1 MIKFGNGNWAVKN
14 NKTLAYDESNG
25 RFKTLPIKNTRF
37 THGSYKNR
45 SGALIFDPAMTS
57 RIDFEN
63 NPNGDLLCEMQS
75 TQRVSNSENFAGADY
90 NKLNM
95 SQEQTVEVSAPNS
108 DMIVTRLT
116 NTSPN
121 AGLRK
126 QYSQTSG
133 GRHVCLSLFVKKG
146 NTPFVGWRMSNNK
159 GFTYAIFDLDNSTI
173 VKTETTNNN
182 DQARFSFSKY
192 KNGWFR
198 IKVDFI
204 ETGTGSGSF
213 VNTQD
218 FKIFESSTSDSTSAG
233 YFCYVTGYQ
242 REYNNNVSSYF
253 KVAGQNLTRTN
264 DNYRRIG
271 NCEYNLPNLAN
282 GIENGGTIVWK
293 VSIAGKPYD
302 STSRFITLQQTGTT
316 GTSTNKSFVALK
328 VTGGFNG
335 IHKVAQQY
343 HIALE
348 FMFASNLASVR
359 IIDDPEPDRIYN
371 IGLSFRPEPS
381 AQNGNVCVVSV
392 DGITISELTSA
403 FKNPQIQS
411 GRQFNDL
418 IFMKRGGQTHSWN
431 GRVKEILILDEPKSQ
446 TELNLLTLHS

>member
-25 RFKTLPIKNTRF
+25 RFKTLAIRNSRF

-63 NPNGDLLCEMQS
+63 NPNGDLLSETQS
-75 TQRVSNSENFAGADY
+75 TQRVSNSENFGSGEY

-108 DMIVTRLT
+108 NMIVTKLT

-121 AGLRK
+121 ASLRK
-126 QYSQTSG
+126 QFGQTSN
-133 GRHVCLSLFVKKG
+133 RHVCLSLFVKKG
-146 NTPFVGWRMSNNK
+146 NTPFVGWRMSNNN

-173 VKTETTNNN
+173 VKTETTNTSDN
-182 DQARFSFSKY
+182 AKFSFAKY

-198 IKVDFI
+198 IKVDFL
-204 ETGTGSGSF
+204 ENGTGSGSF

-233 YFCYVTGYQ
+233 FFCYVTGYQ
-242 REYNNNVSSYF
+242 REFNNNVSSYF
-253 KVAGQNLTRTN
+253 RVAGQNLTRTN

-282 GIENGGTIVWK
+282 GIENGGTIIWK

-316 GTSTNKSFVALK
+316 GSTTNKSFVSLK
-328 VTGGFNG
+328 LVGNFNG
-335 IHKVAQQY
+335 EHKVGGQY
-343 HIALE
+343 HLGLE
-348 FMFASNLASVR
+348 YMFSNTVISASK
-359 IIDDPEPDRIYN
+359 IIDDPEPNRIYN
-371 IGLSFRPEPS
+371 IGFSFMPKPS
-381 AQNGNVCVVSV
+381 ATNGNECIVSV
-392 DGITISELTSA
+392 DGITNTDFPSA
-403 FKNPQIQS
+403 FKNPDIKL

-418 IFMKRGGQTHSWN
+418 LFMKRGGQTNTWN